1 MENNINSK
9 HCITIT
15 KREKLQATGV
25 LDVLSFDDENIV
37 AQTDN
42 GIMILKGYN
51 LHINNLNLEKSSLD
65 VDGTITGLTYDDE
78 DFGKKGSM
86 LSRIF
91 K

>member
-1 MENNINSK
+1 MDNTNSK
-9 HCITIT
+9 HCITLT
-15 KREKLQATGV
+15 KREKFQATGV
-25 LDVLSFDDENIV
+25 QDVLSFDDENIV

-42 GIMILKGYN
+42 GILILRGCN

-65 VDGTITGLTYDDE
+65 VDGNIVSINYDD
-78 DFGKKGSM
+78 DDYGKKGSL

>member
-1 MENNINSK
+1 MENANSK
-9 HCITIT
+9 HCITLT

-25 LDVLSFDDENIV
+25 QDVLSFDDENIV

-42 GIMILKGYN
+42 GIMILRGYN
-51 LHINNLNLEKSSLD
+51 LHINNLNLEKSCLD
-65 VDGTITGLTYDDE
+65 VDGTIVSISYDD
-78 DFGKKGSM
+78 DDYGKKGSV

>member
-1 MENNINSK
+1 MENTNSK
-9 HCITIT
+9 HCITLT

-25 LDVLSFDDENIV
+25 QDVLSFDDENIV

-51 LHINNLNLEKSSLD
+51 LHINNLNIEKSSLD
-65 VDGTITGLTYDDE
+65 VDGTITSISYDD
-78 DFGKKGSM
+78 DDYGKKGSV